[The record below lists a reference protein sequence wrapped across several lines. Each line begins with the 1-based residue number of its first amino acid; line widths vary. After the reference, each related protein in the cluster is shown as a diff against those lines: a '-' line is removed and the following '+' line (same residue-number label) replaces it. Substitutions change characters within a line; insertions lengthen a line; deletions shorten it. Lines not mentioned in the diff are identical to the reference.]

1 MNIEKTGILPF
12 FLILMCYNEKDRNR
26 RPKLMRKL
34 VLITGLLSVILVPCF
49 AQQPQVKIPKVEEGN
64 AFLYDTDETGY
75 YISHP
80 TYPFG
85 TQVVVTNLDTNP
97 PRQLQMQVGG
107 RIEQNPDWLAAI
119 SSTAVSPLG
128 IDAVK
133 GYARVRIAEVPK
145 LTQRKAMRATVRKFS
160 QMGLAIGRRDGTDM
174 TAAHPSLS
182 VGTKI
187 RVTNPRTGQSVI
199 ATVTARIRASQT
211 RILELSRA
219 AAQLVGVNRS
229 TEVRIESVDQ

>member
-1 MNIEKTGILPF
+1 
-12 FLILMCYNEKDRNR
+12 MCYNERDRNR

-34 VLITGLLSVILVPCF
+34 VLVAGLLSAILIPCF

-64 AFLYDTDETGY
+64 AFLYDTDDPGY
-75 YISHP
+75 YISHS

-85 TQVVVTNLDTNP
+85 TQVVVTNLDVNP

-107 RIEQNPDWLAAI
+107 RIEQNPDWLAAV
-119 SSTAVSPLG
+119 SSTAVAPLG
-128 IDAVK
+128 IDAGK
-133 GYARVRIAEVPK
+133 GYVRVRIAEVPK
-145 LTQRKAMRATVRKFS
+145 VTQRKAMRATVRKFS
-160 QMGLAIGRRDGTDM
+160 QLGLAIARRDGNDM
-174 TAAHPSLS
+174 TASHPSLS

-187 RVTNPRTGQSVI
+187 RVTNQRTGQSVV

-219 AAQLVGVNRS
+219 AARLIGVNRS
-229 TEVRIESVDQ
+229 TEVRIESLDQ

>member
-1 MNIEKTGILPF
+1 
-12 FLILMCYNEKDRNR
+12 
-26 RPKLMRKL
+26 MRKL
-34 VLITGLLSVILVPCF
+34 VLAGLLIVVLMPCF
-49 AQQPQVKIPKVEEGN
+49 TQQPQVKIPKVEEGN
-64 AFLYDTDETGY
+64 VFLYETDETGY
-75 YISHP
+75 YISHA

-97 PRQLQMQVGG
+97 PKQLQMQVGG
-107 RIEQNPDWLAAI
+107 RIDQNPDWVAAI
-119 SSTAVSPLG
+119 SAAAASPLG
-128 IDAVK
+128 IDLVK

-145 LTQRKAMRATVRKFS
+145 VTQRKAMRATVRKFS
-160 QMGLAIGRRDGTDM
+160 QLGLAVGRRDGSDM

-187 RVTNPRTGQSVI
+187 KVTNPRTGQSVI

-219 AAQLVGVNRS
+219 AAQSLGVNRS